1 MIYVDPLQKTLTIVR
16 WCHMMTDGDTS
27 ELHEFAKRIGMKR
40 HWFQD
45 HPLHPHYDLTAG
57 MRAKAIRAGAIPVSS
72 VELVNRC
79 SKSKI
84 VQKQVLHYRVTDT
97 EFQYIERKRK

>member
-1 MIYVDPLQKTLTIVR
+1 MIYVDPPQKTLTIVR
-16 WCHMMTDGDTS
+16 WCHMMTDNSDTN
-27 ELHEFAKRIGMKR
+27 ELHLFAKRIGMKR

-57 MRAKAIRAGAIPVSS
+57 MRARAIRAGAIPVSS
-72 VELVNRC
+72 VELINKCKYR
-79 SKSKI
+79 
-84 VQKQVLHYRVTDT
+84 KQVLRYRVTDT